1 MVDAEKSGAVSA
13 SIAVPANGSG
23 SILVVEDD
31 QAIAR
36 FLAAS
41 LSAAGYQTYACE
53 TLAQA
58 GQSLTQRRADL
69 IVLDLGLPDGD
80 GKTFL
85 GALRQHSDIP
95 VIVLSARQAEEE
107 KVICLDLGADDYLSK
122 PFGAAELLAR
132 VRVALRRRARMQL
145 RDDIY
150 ELEGLRIDVPAAQVS
165 LNGQPVHLTPTEYR
179 LLSVLVS
186 MPGRVFTHRQLLSQV
201 WGDAYVNDTHYLRIH
216 MGRLR
221 SKIEA
226 QPASP
231 RFILTEAGTGY
242 RLAGA

>member
-1 MVDAEKSGAVSA
+1 MAEHDT
-13 SIAVPANGSG
+13 
-23 SILVVEDD
+23 ILIVEDD
-31 QAIAR
+31 DAIAR
-36 FLAAS
+36 FLGAS
-41 LSAAGYQTYACE
+41 LTAAGYVIQQSP

-58 GQSLTQRRADL
+58 RETLVQRRADL

-80 GKTFL
+80 GKDFL
-85 GALRQHSDIP
+85 RTLRQASDVP
-95 VIVLSARQAEEE
+95 VIVLSARQAEAE
-107 KVICLDLGADDYLSK
+107 KVTCLDLGADDYLSK

-145 RDDIY
+145 RDDVY
-150 ELEGLRIDVPAAQVS
+150 ELQGLRIDIASAQVC
-165 LNGQPVHLTPTEYR
+165 LNGQDVHLTPTEYR
-179 LLSVLVS
+179 LLSVLAS

-201 WGDAYVNDTHYLRIH
+201 WGEAYVNDTHYLRIH

-221 SKIEA
+221 AKLED

-242 RLAGA
+242 RLAGG